1 MRTPNG
7 LLSTPSISAAVQS
20 RWHAASSPFAL
31 RARIRTLGLPVCRS
45 HALTLLRRYYQ
56 GELQGLHEEE
66 EDDDADDADA
76 EPERAEG
83 GENGAGAQGLHGERL
98 GPRARLPP
106 LLTALGE
113 RPPERLHYLGVAFG
127 LTAPLFKFWERAGF
141 APVYLRQVGGPS
153 RPARLHD

>member
-1 MRTPNG
+1 MVR
-7 LLSTPSISAAVQS
+7 IAAHPELTRS
-20 RWHAASSPFAL
+20 
-31 RARIRTLGLPVCRS
+31 GYGS
-45 HALTLLRRYYQ
+45 HALNLLRRYYQ
-56 GELQGLHEEE
+56 GELQGLHEEDE
-66 EDDDADDADA
+66 DDADDADA
-76 EPERAEG
+76 APEPEPERAEG
-83 GENGAGAQGLHGERL
+83 GKNGEEVQGLHGERL

-153 RPARLHD
+153 RPGGGRGLHD